1 MDIKLSIDYYEAQR
15 RALIRAV
22 FRKVRDFI
30 KHLPEPIEDGGLSLE
45 TIKKMSE
52 KSMSL
57 DSSEVGLFYDLLKK
71 EIRKMKREDKEMADG
86 VFKPDSEMDPGTEA
100 CLRTARALA
109 NEAME
114 DSIKDPF
121 RIASLYDTRALM
133 MSRDYKKRFVAE
145 YYQTK
150 IRYEKLKAFN
160 NRIEAAK
167 QANGSCY
174 IEWATAKAEGK
185 KKVEMP
191 EHDCPDD
198 LLRAQQHTMGDY
210 LHLLEVRAVIEG
222 IDLEAYK

>member
-1 MDIKLSIDYYEAQR
+1 MRLYEGEQMSFKEQQLKELKEFLDR
-15 RALIRAV
+15 RV
-22 FRKVRDFI
+22 F
-30 KHLPEPIEDGGLSLE
+30 GGT
-45 TIKKMSE
+45 TITYA
-52 KSMSL
+52 
-57 DSSEVGLFYDLLKK
+57 GARLFYDLLIKDIK
-71 EIRKMKREDKEMADG
+71 EDKEMADG

-109 NEAME
+109 DEAME

>member
-22 FRKVRDFI
+22 FRKVRDFF
-30 KHLPEPIEDGGLSLE
+30 KNMPDGIVDGKLSLE
-45 TIKKMSE
+45 AIKEMQKRT
-52 KSMSL
+52 MSL
-57 DSSEVGLFYDLLKK
+57 DNSEVGLFYDLLKK
-71 EIRKMKREDKEMADG
+71 EIRRMKKEDKEMADG

-100 CLRTARALA
+100 CLRTARVMADA
-109 NEAME
+109 AME

-121 RIASLYDTRALM
+121 RIACLYDTRALM

-191 EHDCPDD
+191 EHDCPED
-198 LLRAQQHTMGDY
+198 LLRAQQRAMGDY

>member
-1 MDIKLSIDYYEAQR
+1 MSFKEQQLKELKEFLDR
-15 RALIRAV
+15 RV
-22 FRKVRDFI
+22 F
-30 KHLPEPIEDGGLSLE
+30 GG
-45 TIKKMSE
+45 TAITYA
-52 KSMSL
+52 
-57 DSSEVGLFYDLLKK
+57 GARLFYDLLIKDIK
-71 EIRKMKREDKEMADG
+71 EDKEMADE
-86 VFKPDSEMDPGTEA
+86 VFEPYTENDPGTEA
-100 CLRTARALA
+100 CLRTARVMADA
-109 NEAME
+109 AME